1 MQIFGE
7 KILVF
12 VVFSVSLLTE
22 YHQSSKT
29 SGIMRS
35 SNITTNQFVR
45 IDQTPASIAERV
57 IARIIDMVIAGI
69 IGFTAMYFYFELDY
83 ETRNHLNYLFFF
95 LIILP
100 LWLYDF
106 LWETFNE
113 GQSPG
118 KYIMKIRVV
127 NKDGSRPTMG
137 SFFMRWLLSTID
149 VGLSGIGLLFIL
161 LTKNAQRLGDLA
173 AGTMVIKQVNLDK
186 IHVSLD
192 EFYYAKKDYR
202 PVYEEA
208 KNLSQAQIEVIEK
221 AVYGGNGE
229 HENQIATL
237 ADKVAKFLGIED
249 KLKASIQKGNSKE
262 KFLAT
267 ILHDYNYYL
276 LELV

>member
-1 MQIFGE
+1 M
-7 KILVF
+7 
-12 VVFSVSLLTE
+12 T
-22 YHQSSKT
+22 
-29 SGIMRS
+29 S

-69 IGFTAMYFYFELDY
+69 IGTATMYIYFFELDY
-83 ETRNHLNYLFFF
+83 ETRNQLNYLFFF

-127 NKDGSRPTMG
+127 NKDGSRPTIG

>member
-1 MQIFGE
+1 M
-7 KILVF
+7 
-12 VVFSVSLLTE
+12 T
-22 YHQSSKT
+22 
-29 SGIMRS
+29 S

-69 IGFTAMYFYFELDY
+69 IGTATMYIYFFELDY
-83 ETRNHLNYLFFF
+83 ETRNQLNYLFFF

-237 ADKVAKFLGIED
+237 ADKVAKFLRIED

>member
-1 MQIFGE
+1 M
-7 KILVF
+7 
-12 VVFSVSLLTE
+12 T
-22 YHQSSKT
+22 
-29 SGIMRS
+29 S

-45 IDQTPASIAERV
+45 INQTPASIAERV

-69 IGFTAMYFYFELDY
+69 IGTATMYIYFFELDY
-83 ETRNHLNYLFFF
+83 ETKNQLNYLFFF

>member
-1 MQIFGE
+1 M
-7 KILVF
+7 
-12 VVFSVSLLTE
+12 T
-22 YHQSSKT
+22 
-29 SGIMRS
+29 S

-69 IGFTAMYFYFELDY
+69 IGTATMYIYFFELDY
-83 ETRNHLNYLFFF
+83 ETKNQLNYLFFF

-127 NKDGSRPTMG
+127 NKDGSRSTMG

>member
-1 MQIFGE
+1 M
-7 KILVF
+7 
-12 VVFSVSLLTE
+12 T
-22 YHQSSKT
+22 
-29 SGIMRS
+29 S

-69 IGFTAMYFYFELDY
+69 IGTATMYIYFFELDY
-83 ETRNHLNYLFFF
+83 ETKNQLNYLFFF

>member
-1 MQIFGE
+1 M
-7 KILVF
+7 
-12 VVFSVSLLTE
+12 T
-22 YHQSSKT
+22 
-29 SGIMRS
+29 S

-69 IGFTAMYFYFELDY
+69 IGTATMYIYFFELDY
-83 ETRNHLNYLFFF
+83 ETKNQLNYLFFF

-208 KNLSQAQIEVIEK
+208 KNLSQAHIELIEK

>member
-1 MQIFGE
+1 M
-7 KILVF
+7 
-12 VVFSVSLLTE
+12 T
-22 YHQSSKT
+22 
-29 SGIMRS
+29 S

-69 IGFTAMYFYFELDY
+69 IGTATMYIYFFELDY
-83 ETRNHLNYLFFF
+83 ETKNQLNYLFFF

-161 LTKNAQRLGDLA
+161 LTKNAQRLGDLT

>member
-1 MQIFGE
+1 M
-7 KILVF
+7 
-12 VVFSVSLLTE
+12 T
-22 YHQSSKT
+22 
-29 SGIMRS
+29 S

-69 IGFTAMYFYFELDY
+69 IGTATMYIYFFELDY
-83 ETRNHLNYLFFF
+83 ETRNQLNYLFFF

-229 HENQIATL
+229 HENQIAPL

>member
-1 MQIFGE
+1 M
-7 KILVF
+7 
-12 VVFSVSLLTE
+12 T
-22 YHQSSKT
+22 
-29 SGIMRS
+29 S

-69 IGFTAMYFYFELDY
+69 IGTATMYIYFFLFYY
-83 ETRNHLNYLFFF
+83 ETKNQLNYLFFF

-237 ADKVAKFLGIED
+237 ADKVAKFLEIED

>member
-1 MQIFGE
+1 M
-7 KILVF
+7 
-12 VVFSVSLLTE
+12 T
-22 YHQSSKT
+22 
-29 SGIMRS
+29 S

-83 ETRNHLNYLFFF
+83 ETRNQLNYLFFF

-127 NKDGSRPTMG
+127 NKDGSRPTIG

-149 VGLSGIGLLFIL
+149 VG
-161 LTKNAQRLGDLA
+161 
-173 AGTMVIKQVNLDK
+173 
-186 IHVSLD
+186 
-192 EFYYAKKDYR
+192 
-202 PVYEEA
+202 
-208 KNLSQAQIEVIEK
+208 
-221 AVYGGNGE
+221 
-229 HENQIATL
+229 
-237 ADKVAKFLGIED
+237 
-249 KLKASIQKGNSKE
+249 
-262 KFLAT
+262 
-267 ILHDYNYYL
+267 
-276 LELV
+276 

>member
-1 MQIFGE
+1 M
-7 KILVF
+7 
-12 VVFSVSLLTE
+12 T
-22 YHQSSKT
+22 
-29 SGIMRS
+29 S

-69 IGFTAMYFYFELDY
+69 IGTATMYIYFFELDY
-83 ETRNHLNYLFFF
+83 ETKNQLNYLFFF

-118 KYIMKIRVV
+118 KYVMKIRVV
-127 NKDGSRPTMG
+127 NKDGSRPTIG

-173 AGTMVIKQVNLDK
+173 AGTMVIKQVNLEK

>member
-1 MQIFGE
+1 M
-7 KILVF
+7 
-12 VVFSVSLLTE
+12 T
-22 YHQSSKT
+22 
-29 SGIMRS
+29 S

-83 ETRNHLNYLFFF
+83 ETRNQLNYLFFF

-118 KYIMKIRVV
+118 KYIMKI
-127 NKDGSRPTMG
+127 
-137 SFFMRWLLSTID
+137 WLLSTID

-249 KLKASIQKGNSKE
+249 KLKASIQNGNSKE

>member
-1 MQIFGE
+1 M
-7 KILVF
+7 
-12 VVFSVSLLTE
+12 T
-22 YHQSSKT
+22 
-29 SGIMRS
+29 S

-69 IGFTAMYFYFELDY
+69 IGTATMYIYFFELDY
-83 ETRNHLNYLFFF
+83 ETKNQLNYLFFF

-276 LELV
+276 MELI

>member
-1 MQIFGE
+1 M
-7 KILVF
+7 
-12 VVFSVSLLTE
+12 T
-22 YHQSSKT
+22 
-29 SGIMRS
+29 S

-69 IGFTAMYFYFELDY
+69 IGTATMYIYFFELDY
-83 ETRNHLNYLFFF
+83 ETKNQLNYLFFF

-127 NKDGSRPTMG
+127 NKDGSRPTIG

>member
-1 MQIFGE
+1 M
-7 KILVF
+7 
-12 VVFSVSLLTE
+12 T
-22 YHQSSKT
+22 
-29 SGIMRS
+29 S

-83 ETRNHLNYLFFF
+83 ETRNQLNYLFFF

-137 SFFMRWLLSTID
+137 SFFMRWLLSTYRC
-149 VGLSGIGLLFIL
+149 GIKRHR
-161 LTKNAQRLGDLA
+161 T
-173 AGTMVIKQVNLDK
+173 
-186 IHVSLD
+186 
-192 EFYYAKKDYR
+192 
-202 PVYEEA
+202 PVYPAHQECA
-208 KNLSQAQIEVIEK
+208 APGRSGCWNNGYQA
-221 AVYGGNGE
+221 GE
-229 HENQIATL
+229 P
-237 ADKVAKFLGIED
+237 G
-249 KLKASIQKGNSKE
+249 
-262 KFLAT
+262 
-267 ILHDYNYYL
+267 
-276 LELV
+276 

>member
-1 MQIFGE
+1 M
-7 KILVF
+7 
-12 VVFSVSLLTE
+12 T
-22 YHQSSKT
+22 SS
-29 SGIMRS
+29 S
-35 SNITTNQFVR
+35 ITTNQFVR

-69 IGFTAMYFYFELDY
+69 IGTATMYIYFFELDY
-83 ETRNHLNYLFFF
+83 ETKNQLNYLFFF

>member
-1 MQIFGE
+1 M
-7 KILVF
+7 
-12 VVFSVSLLTE
+12 T
-22 YHQSSKT
+22 
-29 SGIMRS
+29 S

-127 NKDGSRPTMG
+127 QVDGSSPSMG
-137 SFFMRWLLSTID
+137 SLLLRWVLILID
-149 VGLSGIGLLFIL
+149 IYFNCIGLVFIIC
-161 LTKNAQRLGDLA
+161 TKKHQRLGDLA
-173 AGTMVIKQVNLDK
+173 AGTMVIKIADYRK
-186 IHVSLD
+186 MHISLD
-192 EFYYAKKDYR
+192 EFYYARRDYK
-202 PVYEEA
+202 PVYSEA
-208 KNLSQAQIEVIEK
+208 QQLSVGQIDVIKK
-221 AVYGGNGE
+221 ALYGTQYYNIP
-229 HENQIATL
+229 QIDAL
-237 ADKVAKFLGIED
+237 SAKVKKFLGIQPKSTD
-249 KLKASIQKGNSKE
+249 NV
-262 KFLAT
+262 KFLTT
-267 ILHDYNYYL
+267 ILHDYQYYAM
-276 LELV
+276 ELI

>member
-1 MQIFGE
+1 M
-7 KILVF
+7 
-12 VVFSVSLLTE
+12 T
-22 YHQSSKT
+22 
-29 SGIMRS
+29 S

-69 IGFTAMYFYFELDY
+69 IGTATMYIYFFELDY
-83 ETRNHLNYLFFF
+83 ETKNQLNYLFFF

-118 KYIMKIRVV
+118 KYVMKIRVV
-127 NKDGSRPTMG
+127 NKDGSRPTIG

>member
-1 MQIFGE
+1 M
-7 KILVF
+7 
-12 VVFSVSLLTE
+12 T
-22 YHQSSKT
+22 
-29 SGIMRS
+29 S

-69 IGFTAMYFYFELDY
+69 IGTATMYIYFFELDY
-83 ETRNHLNYLFFF
+83 ETKNQLNYLFFF

-186 IHVSLD
+186 IHASLD

>member
-1 MQIFGE
+1 M
-7 KILVF
+7 
-12 VVFSVSLLTE
+12 T
-22 YHQSSKT
+22 
-29 SGIMRS
+29 S

-69 IGFTAMYFYFELDY
+69 IGFTAMYFY
-83 ETRNHLNYLFFF
+83 
-95 LIILP
+95 
-100 LWLYDF
+100 F

>member
-1 MQIFGE
+1 M
-7 KILVF
+7 
-12 VVFSVSLLTE
+12 T
-22 YHQSSKT
+22 
-29 SGIMRS
+29 S

-127 NKDGSRPTMG
+127 NKDGSRPTIG

-249 KLKASIQKGNSKE
+249 KLKASIQKGSSKE

>member
-1 MQIFGE
+1 M
-7 KILVF
+7 
-12 VVFSVSLLTE
+12 T
-22 YHQSSKT
+22 
-29 SGIMRS
+29 S

-69 IGFTAMYFYFELDY
+69 IGTATMYIYFFELDY
-83 ETRNHLNYLFFF
+83 ETKKQLNYLFFF

-173 AGTMVIKQVNLDK
+173 AGTMVIKQVNLNK

>member
-1 MQIFGE
+1 M
-7 KILVF
+7 
-12 VVFSVSLLTE
+12 T
-22 YHQSSKT
+22 
-29 SGIMRS
+29 S

-69 IGFTAMYFYFELDY
+69 IGTATMYIYFFELDY
-83 ETRNHLNYLFFF
+83 ETKNQLNYLFFF

-202 PVYEEA
+202 PVYEET

-237 ADKVAKFLGIED
+237 ADKVAKFLRIED

>member
-1 MQIFGE
+1 M
-7 KILVF
+7 
-12 VVFSVSLLTE
+12 T
-22 YHQSSKT
+22 
-29 SGIMRS
+29 S

-69 IGFTAMYFYFELDY
+69 IGTATMYIYFFELDY
-83 ETRNHLNYLFFF
+83 ETKNQLNYLFFF

-237 ADKVAKFLGIED
+237 ADKVAKFLRIED

>member
-1 MQIFGE
+1 M
-7 KILVF
+7 
-12 VVFSVSLLTE
+12 T
-22 YHQSSKT
+22 
-29 SGIMRS
+29 S

-69 IGFTAMYFYFELDY
+69 IGTATMYIYFFELDY
-83 ETRNHLNYLFFF
+83 ETKNQLNYLFFF

-118 KYIMKIRVV
+118 TYIMKIRVV
-127 NKDGSRPTMG
+127 NKDGSRPTIG

-276 LELV
+276 MELI

>member
-1 MQIFGE
+1 M
-7 KILVF
+7 
-12 VVFSVSLLTE
+12 T
-22 YHQSSKT
+22 
-29 SGIMRS
+29 S

-69 IGFTAMYFYFELDY
+69 IGTATMYIYFFELDY
-83 ETRNHLNYLFFF
+83 ETKNQLNYLFFF

-267 ILHDYNYYL
+267 ILHDYNYNL

>member
-1 MQIFGE
+1 M
-7 KILVF
+7 
-12 VVFSVSLLTE
+12 T
-22 YHQSSKT
+22 
-29 SGIMRS
+29 S

-57 IARIIDMVIAGI
+57 VIAGI
-69 IGFTAMYFYFELDY
+69 IGTATMYIYFFELDY
-83 ETRNHLNYLFFF
+83 ETKNQLNYLFFF